1 MWLMLHSNQISQPIM
16 SNIFKHFPL
25 FECMLTMKFKV
36 VEKKYHSF
44 FVNLWSFCHCGVPAR
59 LSIVGLLGYEL
70 PVLGWVPERHEV
82 FRYEIRACKVAD
94 HPARGADAHMTK
106 KWKYPPV
113 VEKKM
118 SLCILYYQL
127 NKVHCCWSSFLSVG
141 IQFTHVNT
149 GIGVQTIQ

>member
-1 MWLMLHSNQISQPIM
+1 MWLTLHSNQISQPIM
-16 SNIFKHFPL
+16 SNIFKHFP
-25 FECMLTMKFKV
+25 FVWMYVDNEIQSSR
-36 VEKKYHSF
+36 KKYHSF
-44 FVNLWSFCHCGVPAR
+44 FVNLWSFGHRGIPAR

-113 VEKKM
+113 VEKNM
-118 SLCILYYQL
+118 SLRILYYQL